1 MEAQEG
7 IEPSRIGFADH
18 CVSTSPLRLLLGYF
32 NILTPKILI
41 LRYYNTIRLWL
52 LLQLDLQK
60 KYQA

>member
-1 MEAQEG
+1 
-7 IEPSRIGFADH
+7 
-18 CVSTSPLRLLLGYF
+18 LLGYF